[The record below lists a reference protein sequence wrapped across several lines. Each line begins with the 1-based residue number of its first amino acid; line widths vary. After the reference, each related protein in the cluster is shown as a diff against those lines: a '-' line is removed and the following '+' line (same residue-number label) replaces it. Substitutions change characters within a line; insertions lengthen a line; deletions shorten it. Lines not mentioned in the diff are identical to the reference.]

1 MTKKLNP
8 TAVLRRFDGKTGALQ
23 QERLTVT
30 PVDLL
35 LESFNECWPF
45 HKTHEGTVLD
55 RKTYIV
61 YVYTTNDDY
70 MSDSPLY
77 TFTIDPLEA

>member
-35 LESFNECWPF
+35 LESFDECWPF
-45 HKTHEGTVLD
+45 HKTTEGETLG
-55 RKTYIV
+55 RKTYVV
-61 YVYTTNDDY
+61 YVYSTQSEYSRDLPVF
-70 MSDSPLY
+70 S
-77 TFTIDPLEA
+77 FTIDPIN

>member
-8 TAVLRRFDGKTGALQ
+8 TAILRRFDGKTGALQ

-45 HKTHEGTVLD
+45 HKTIEGETLG
-55 RKTYIV
+55 RKTYV
-61 YVYTTNDDY
+61 VYTYNTQEAYVCDL
-70 MSDSPLY
+70 PLFS
-77 TFTIDPLEA
+77 FTIDPIN